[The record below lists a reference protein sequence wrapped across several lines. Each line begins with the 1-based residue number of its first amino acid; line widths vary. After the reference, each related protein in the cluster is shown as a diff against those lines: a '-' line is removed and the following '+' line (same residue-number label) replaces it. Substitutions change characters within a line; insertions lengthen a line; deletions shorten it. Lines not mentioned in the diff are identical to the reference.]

1 MKFKIDEHLPV
12 EVSKMFQEKGYES
25 KTVMEQALNGE
36 DDPKIAAV
44 CQREDRVL
52 VTMDTDFSDI
62 RTYPPGK
69 FPGIIVLRLKRQDK
83 PYVLEIFSRLITLFS
98 RESLKG
104 CLWVVDENRVRIRS

>member
-1 MKFKIDEHLPV
+1 ML
-12 EVSKMFQEKGYES
+12 QEKGFES

-44 CQREDRVL
+44 CQMEDRIL
-52 VTMDTDFSDI
+52 VTMDTDFSGI

-83 PYVLEIFSRLITLFS
+83 PYVLKIFSRLITLFS
-98 RESLKG
+98 SESLMS
-104 CLWVVDENRVRIRS
+104 CLWIVDENRVRIRS